1 MNVIFDMETSDP
13 DDALTLC
20 FLAGHPIVK
29 LRAVTVT
36 PGSKDQIGLVK
47 HLLKKLDRTD
57 VLVGSRTVDTQA
69 LQSHGAGRALHPK
82 ICVSEFHYR
91 WLGKIEPEIAPD
103 AVEILHQTYQ
113 SFPDCTLLTGA
124 ALHNPK
130 NFLNKYPETK
140 IPLWVG
146 QGGFAGEG
154 VVPPELQLL
163 KFSKLKTCPTFNFNG
178 DVVGAKLMLSSS
190 QISRRLL
197 VSKNVCHGVVYT
209 PEMHEQV
216 KPHKDNN
223 PGIALIYQGMTVY
236 LKKSLG
242 KAFHDPLAACTMINP
257 KICEFKEV
265 EVYREKG
272 EWGSVLKEGTNTFIS
287 ISVDFPEF
295 VRTLVGL

>member
-29 LRAVTVT
+29 LRAVTIT
-36 PGSKDQIGLVK
+36 PGSKDQVGLVK
-47 HLLKKLDRTD
+47 HLLQKLDRPD
-57 VLVGSRTVDTQA
+57 VLVGARTIE
-69 LQSHGAGRALHPK
+69 HPK
-82 ICVSEFHYR
+82 TCVSEFHYK
-91 WLGKIEPEIAPD
+91 WLGKIEPASALP
-103 AVEILHQTYQ
+103 AVEILKQAYQ
-113 SFPDCTLLTGA
+113 EFPDCVLLTGA

-130 NFLNKYPETK
+130 NFFTQYPEVK

-163 KFSKLKTCPTFNFNG
+163 KFSGLKTCPTFNFNG
-178 DVVGAKLMLSSS
+178 DVVGAKLLLSSP
-190 QISRRLL
+190 QVSRRLL

-209 PEMHEQV
+209 SEMHEQV

-242 KAFHDPLAACTMINP
+242 KAFHDPLAACAMINP
-257 KICEFKEV
+257 DICEFKEV
-265 EVYREKG
+265 ELYREKG

-295 VRTLVGL
+295 IRTLVGL